1 MKTEILRMLRETDA
15 YVSGQQL
22 CDHFGVSRT
31 AVWKVIN
38 KLKEEGYEIEA
49 ISNKGYCLKRVP
61 DLVTKE
67 ACLSAIHTKWAGR
80 KIVYSQEM
88 DSTNTKAKQL
98 AEEVDSHGLLVVT
111 DKQNAG
117 KGRRGRSWESLP
129 GSSIFMTLVVKPSI
143 VPANASML
151 TLVAALSVSEGID
164 MVTKLRTRIKWPNDI
179 LVGTKKVCGIL
190 TEMSADMD
198 QVNYVVIGMGINT
211 GVTTFPAEIAYKAT
225 SLELECGKEIL
236 RAELIAAIMECFER
250 NYEIFLNTEDLS
262 HLMDKY
268 GARLVNQGEKV
279 KVLEPNRE
287 YMGVSEGIN
296 ERGELLVRDENNQ
309 LKIVMSGE
317 VSVRGIYGYV

>member
-67 ACLSAIHTKWAGR
+67 ACLSAHTKWAGR
-80 KIVYSQEM
+80 KIVYGQEM

-129 GSSIFMTLVVKPSI
+129 GSSIFMTLVVKPNI

-198 QVNYVVIGMGINT
+198 QVNYVAIGMGINT
-211 GVTTFPAEIAYKAT
+211 GVTTFPEEIAYKAT
-225 SLELECGKEIL
+225 SLALECGKEIL

-262 HLMDKY
+262 QLMDKY
-268 GARLVNQGEKV
+268 GARLVNQGQKV

-296 ERGELLVRDENNQ
+296 ERGELLVRDENNR
-309 LKIVMSGE
+309 LKVVMSGE